1 MLTGAQACTLHFER
15 PPPVDAF
22 WSLTVYDAR
31 DKLFKANPIDRYK
44 VGSDTP
50 GLVTGAD
57 GSVTIRAQ
65 HAAPAGDASRNWLQ
79 TPAGPFYFVL
89 RLHQP

>member
-50 GLVTGAD
+50 N
-57 GSVTIRAQ
+57 SEKIMKIRETAE
-65 HAAPAGDASRNWLQ
+65 
-79 TPAGPFYFVL
+79 L
-89 RLHQP
+89 RRIPV